1 MIDAKLKEDILG
13 KFKKIVKGVLGQ
25 VATVLDK

>member
-1 MIDAKLKEDILG
+1 MIDVKFKEEILG

-25 VATVLDK
+25 VAAALDK